1 MARLAFP
8 FLNSVRCPIYTP
20 HYRSGGSVPRELSL
34 AEVFQLGYYWETKI
48 LLTAVKLDVFSLLD
62 GQGRSAAELAK
73 QLGADT
79 RALELLLNA
88 LVAIRLLAK
97 NETVYANTPVAQTH
111 LVKHGPQYVGHL
123 LLLHDAEWDNWGKL
137 EEAIKTGRSPVSR
150 HVFETDP
157 ALGANVLSVLHR
169 IGQQSGPD
177 LAKRLGL
184 GQARTMLDLG
194 GGAGTNAIAFCRVY
208 PTLSA
213 TVFDLATTLPL
224 TERTVKEA
232 GLEGRIALKSGDFNR
247 DSLGG
252 PYDVVLMSDILHY
265 QNLATNAA
273 LVKKI
278 HAHLNPGGR
287 LVIKDRFL
295 DASGTSPAWTAA
307 FAVHIL
313 VNTEQGGCYRTAEA
327 MQWMH
332 DGGYTSVEEI
342 ERTAVV
348 QGFKPQAE

>member
-1 MARLAFP
+1 M
-8 FLNSVRCPIYTP
+8 
-20 HYRSGGSVPRELSL
+20 PRDLSL

-48 LLTAVKLDVFSLLD
+48 LLTAVKLDVFSLLE
-62 GQGRSAAELAK
+62 GRGRTAAEAAEK
-73 QLGADT
+73 LGADL

-88 LVAIRLLAK
+88 LVAIRLLSK
-97 NETVYANTPVAQTH
+97 TEGVFANRPVATTH

-123 LLLHDAEWDNWGKL
+123 LLLHDAEWGNWGKL
-137 EEAIKTGRSPVSR
+137 EEAVKTGRPPVTQ

-157 ALGANVLSVLHR
+157 TLGANVLSVLHR

-177 LAKRLGL
+177 LAKRLAL
-184 GQARTMLDLG
+184 NQAKTMLDLG

-208 PTLSA
+208 PQLSA

-224 TERTVKEA
+224 TERTVKDAGFEA
-232 GLEGRIALKSGDFNR
+232 KITLKAGDFNR

-265 QNLATNAA
+265 QDLATNAA

-278 HAHLNPGGR
+278 YGHLNSGGR
-287 LVIKDRFL
+287 LIIKDRFL
-295 DASGTSPAWTAA
+295 DPAGTSPAWTAA

-313 VNTEQGGCYRTAEA
+313 VNTEHGGCYRTAEA

-332 DGGYTSVEEI
+332 DGGFASVEEI

-348 QGFKPQAE
+348 QGVRPSAG

>member
-1 MARLAFP
+1 M
-8 FLNSVRCPIYTP
+8 
-20 HYRSGGSVPRELSL
+20 PRELSL

-48 LLTAVKLDVFSLLD
+48 LLTAAKLDVFSALD
-62 GQGRSAAELAK
+62 GRARTAAETGAK
-73 QLGADT
+73 IGADV

-88 LVAIRLLAK
+88 LVAIRLLTK
-97 NETVYANTPVAQTH
+97 SGELYANTPVATTH
-111 LVKHGPQYVGHL
+111 LVKHSPQYVGHL
-123 LLLHDAEWDNWGKL
+123 LLLHDAEWSNWGKL
-137 EEAIKTGRSPVSR
+137 AEAIKSGHSPVTQ

-177 LAKRLGL
+177 LAKRLAL
-184 GQARTMLDLG
+184 GHVRSMLDLG
-194 GGAGTNAIAFCRVY
+194 GGAGTNAIAFCQVY
-208 PTLSA
+208 PALSA
-213 TVFDLATTLPL
+213 TVFDLPTTLPL

-232 GLEGRIALKSGDFNR
+232 GLEARIALKAGDFNR
-247 DSLGG
+247 DPLGG

-265 QNLATNAA
+265 QDLGTNAA

-278 HAHLNPGGR
+278 HDHLDPGGR

-313 VNTEQGGCYRTAEA
+313 VNTERGACYRTAEA
-327 MQWMH
+327 IQWMQ
-332 DGGYTSVEEI
+332 DGGYDSIEEI

-348 QGFKPQAE
+348 QGMRPSAG

>member
-1 MARLAFP
+1 M
-8 FLNSVRCPIYTP
+8 
-20 HYRSGGSVPRELSL
+20 
-34 AEVFQLGYYWETKI
+34 
-48 LLTAVKLDVFSLLD
+48 
-62 GQGRSAAELAK
+62 
-73 QLGADT
+73 
-79 RALELLLNA
+79 
-88 LVAIRLLAK
+88 
-97 NETVYANTPVAQTH
+97 
-111 LVKHGPQYVGHL
+111 
-123 LLLHDAEWDNWGKL
+123 
-137 EEAIKTGRSPVSR
+137 
-150 HVFETDP
+150 
-157 ALGANVLSVLHR
+157 SVLHR

-184 GQARTMLDLG
+184 DQTRTMLDLG
-194 GGAGTNAIAFCRVY
+194 GGAGTNAIAFCQVY
-208 PTLSA
+208 PQLSA

-232 GLEGRIALKSGDFNR
+232 GLEDRIVLKAGDFNR

-252 PYDVVLMSDILHY
+252 PYDAVLMSDILHY
-265 QNLATNAA
+265 QDLATNAA

-278 HAHLNPGGR
+278 HGHLNPGGR

-313 VNTEQGGCYRTAEA
+313 VNTERGACYRTAEA

-332 DGGYTSVEEI
+332 DGGYDSVEEI

-348 QGFKPQAE
+348 QGVRPSAG